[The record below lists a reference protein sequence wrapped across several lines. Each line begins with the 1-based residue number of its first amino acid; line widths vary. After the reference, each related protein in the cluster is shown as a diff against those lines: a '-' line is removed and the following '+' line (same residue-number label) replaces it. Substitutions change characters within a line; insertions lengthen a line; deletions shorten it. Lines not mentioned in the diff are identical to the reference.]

1 MVIKMV
7 KIIGMGRGECE
18 EGILIVYV
26 FFYNV
31 WD

>member
-7 KIIGMGRGECE
+7 KIIGIGKGECE

-31 WD
+31 